1 MYEVHTISLPVAA
14 QVVIDDDMSKL
25 VFGSFFGP
33 ENLTSSPGAMMEY
46 FTICH
51 TFLHPSMICHILSD

>member
-1 MYEVHTISLPVAA
+1 MYQVHTNSLPVAA

-33 ENLTSSPGAMMEY
+33 QNFNLHLVPPWHAMAIIFSPR
-46 FTICH
+46 
-51 TFLHPSMICHILSD
+51 L

>member
-33 ENLTSSPGAMMEY
+33 ENLTSSPGAM
-46 FTICH
+46 IA
-51 TFLHPSMICHILSD
+51 